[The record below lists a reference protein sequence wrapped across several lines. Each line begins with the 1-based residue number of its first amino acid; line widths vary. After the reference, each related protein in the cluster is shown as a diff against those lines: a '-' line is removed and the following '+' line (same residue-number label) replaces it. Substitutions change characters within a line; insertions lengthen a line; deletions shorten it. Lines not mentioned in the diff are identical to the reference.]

1 VIPAAV
7 QIAIVLDVTS
17 NGVTESLF
25 QPMGSGTV
33 VSADGVILTNWH
45 VVNMAAHRAT
55 FDELVAQAAV
65 QGQRFTYHL
74 DEEMLLILTSDG
86 VTPPEPQ
93 YVAEIAA
100 TDPTLDLA
108 VLQIVGDESFG
119 PLDPASLDLPFVPLG
134 NSDSIG
140 LGEPVDIF
148 GYPGIAGGVLTYTEG
163 VVSGFLS
170 EGQVGRAW
178 INTDATMSGG
188 SSGGTAINREGALI
202 GVPTQG
208 STIDCR
214 PGDVNLDGRVDAR
227 DVGCIPVGGS
237 IGQLRPVNLAYDLL
251 AQVGTKLPSVQDDQE
266 GSIGAEIAE
275 SPEPSS
281 SLPAST
287 YLPSTLPVS
296 NASCFFLEVQGEYR
310 YTEVVSFLEAAG
322 ANSEEI
328 NAFGWLDGAY
338 FNFRCSDPPGG
349 GADFLEVVLHRFA
362 SAEGARAAAPYWQIG
377 YVPSNTN
384 EVYICDSSGA
394 FVVCT
399 DGTSPT
405 TLPSTD
411 ARALLEQMM
420 AAVA

>member
-1 VIPAAV
+1 
-7 QIAIVLDVTS
+7 
-17 NGVTESLF
+17 
-25 QPMGSGTV
+25 MGSGTV

-45 VVNMAAHRAT
+45 VVDMAAHRAT
-55 FDELVAQAAV
+55 FDQLVTQAAA
-65 QGQRFTYHL
+65 QGQTFTYRL

-86 VTPPEPQ
+86 VTPPEPR
-93 YVAEIAA
+93 YYAEIAA

-108 VLQIVGDESFG
+108 VLQIARDASFG
-119 PLDPASLDLPFVPLG
+119 LIDPASLDLPFVPIG
-134 NSDSIG
+134 NSDRVG
-140 LGEPVDIF
+140 LGDPVDIF

-188 SSGGTAINREGALI
+188 SSGGTAINRDGALI

-208 STIDCR
+208 SAIDCR
-214 PGDVNLDGRVDAR
+214 PGDVNLDGRVDAQ
-227 DVGCIPVGGS
+227 DVGCIPIGGS

-251 AQVGTKLPSVQDDQE
+251 ARAGTEVPSVQDNQE
-266 GSIGAEIAE
+266 ESIQAEIAE
-275 SPEPSS
+275 PLESSS
-281 SLPAST
+281 SLPASA

-296 NASCFFLEVQGEYR
+296 NASCFFLEGQGDYQDA
-310 YTEVVSFLEAAG
+310 EVVSFLEAAG
-322 ANSEEI
+322 ASPEEI
-328 NAFGWLDGAY
+328 GAFGWQDGAY
-338 FNFRCSDPPGG
+338 FDFRCPDPPPG

-362 SAEGARAAAPYWQIG
+362 SADGARAAAPYWQIG

-405 TLPSTD
+405 RFPSAD
-411 ARALLEQMM
+411 ARALLEHMM
-420 AAVA
+420 EAVA